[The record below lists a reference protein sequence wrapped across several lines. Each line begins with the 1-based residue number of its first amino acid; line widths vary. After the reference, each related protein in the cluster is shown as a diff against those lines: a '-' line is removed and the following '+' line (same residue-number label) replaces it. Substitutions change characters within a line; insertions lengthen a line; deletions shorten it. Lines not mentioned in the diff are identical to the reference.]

1 MTLLPALLV
10 ALPSVAWAGFVTI
23 SNVVPR
29 RDNFGAILDAHD
41 SKLNLFEGVYYWHA
55 ASYGNCTEPKGSSG
69 CGVPIGGCGFQ
80 TDHNVTLYTTT
91 DLVTWKNEGVAFGA
105 QGNLPPD
112 SVLFAPKT
120 VFNPTTKTWVMYF
133 NYITGGFGNSYYGIA
148 TSPTPQGPFSVVN
161 PNIQLVHTDNG
172 DENLFVDDDGT
183 GYIIYTSLSVGHS
196 ISIERLTPDYLNST
210 LVTSGVFGDSFVEAP
225 AMFKRGNVYYATFG
239 SCCCYCQSGSP
250 VSVYTATSPL
260 GPYTKRNVLGSS
272 PRLGAVE
279 PTVPAP
285 SPALAISRQDS
296 LQAKPTAVD
305 VTPSNPFCGFNHQE
319 NTFYLS
325 LFCVNGV
332 IDSLPF
338 VSYGTPTGSCPGPFV
353 RSSCDSASF
362 ISYATATCVGQPNC
376 TLTAPIT
383 PDPCLGTVKSIA
395 VIAHCSEGPGGY
407 ATIPPP
413 PPPPPPPPGDFGSQQ
428 TDVFAYVDAAGEQ
441 QFMYIGDHW
450 QSAPDGLKAH
460 DFTVWAP
467 LIFSAD
473 GNISSPPG
481 FQDNFTVSVGT

>member
-1 MTLLPALLV
+1 
-10 ALPSVAWAGFVTI
+10 
-23 SNVVPR
+23 
-29 RDNFGAILDAHD
+29 
-41 SKLNLFEGVYYWHA
+41 
-55 ASYGNCTEPKGSSG
+55 
-69 CGVPIGGCGFQ
+69 
-80 TDHNVTLYTTT
+80 
-91 DLVTWKNEGVAFGA
+91 
-105 QGNLPPD
+105 
-112 SVLFAPKT
+112 
-120 VFNPTTKTWVMYF
+120 
-133 NYITGGFGNSYYGIA
+133 
-148 TSPTPQGPFSVVN
+148 
-161 PNIQLVHTDNG
+161 
-172 DENLFVDDDGT
+172 
-183 GYIIYTSLSVGHS
+183 
-196 ISIERLTPDYLNST
+196 
-210 LVTSGVFGDSFVEAP
+210 
-225 AMFKRGNVYYATFG
+225 MFKRGNVYYATFG

-279 PTVPAP
+279 PPVPAP

-383 PDPCLGTVKSIA
+383 PDPCLGTVRFAHVSLLLLQLKIA
-395 VIAHCSEGPGGY
+395 LFLLSAGQVDRCHRTLFRRPWWLCNH
-407 ATIPPP
+407 PP
-413 PPPPPPPPGDFGSQQ
+413 S
-428 TDVFAYVDAAGEQ
+428 AAPA
-441 QFMYIGDHW
+441 
-450 QSAPDGLKAH
+450 SAPAWRLWLA
-460 DFTVWAP
+460 
-467 LIFSAD
+467 AD
-473 GNISSPPG
+473 GCICVRRCCG
-481 FQDNFTVSVGT
+481 RAAVHVHR